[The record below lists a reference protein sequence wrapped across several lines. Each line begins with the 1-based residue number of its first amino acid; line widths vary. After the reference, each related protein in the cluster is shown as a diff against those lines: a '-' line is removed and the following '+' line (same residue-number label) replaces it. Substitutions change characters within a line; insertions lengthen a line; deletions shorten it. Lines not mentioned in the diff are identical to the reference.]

1 MKPMKADRVDRQS
14 QAVYLLL
21 AIVGGVLAVV
31 GWLRFIF

>member
-1 MKPMKADRVDRQS
+1 MDRDTPDRQS

-21 AIVGGVLAVV
+21 AVVGIVLAVV